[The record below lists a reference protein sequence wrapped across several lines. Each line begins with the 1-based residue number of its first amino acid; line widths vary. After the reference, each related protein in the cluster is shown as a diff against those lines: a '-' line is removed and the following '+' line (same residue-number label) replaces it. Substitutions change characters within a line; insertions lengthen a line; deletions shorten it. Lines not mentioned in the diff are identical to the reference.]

1 MKKRSPRA
9 TSSSGSAKR
18 SSSPK
23 SRRRSEC
30 RGTKTERKNLPNSRR
45 STRRRLRK
53 VRSCLSNRR
62 SKGKASLLF
71 RMRTWPAGRRGRARR
86 IETTKDP
93 LKKISTLMAM
103 TRPNKAKRLRRR
115 RLKSRRRMRLRRRS
129 RLKRNKESK
138 DLTFKFEIIKH
149 FAEVEVNPPGKI
161 EEVSQKIEELEAKRK
176 EFFEK
181 GEKELDEQY
190 LGDKSKASEENHE
203 STISK
208 QAKSSKK
215 QFNVEE
221 EDEENWPAIA

>member
-1 MKKRSPRA
+1 
-9 TSSSGSAKR
+9 
-18 SSSPK
+18 
-23 SRRRSEC
+23 
-30 RGTKTERKNLPNSRR
+30 
-45 STRRRLRK
+45 
-53 VRSCLSNRR
+53 
-62 SKGKASLLF
+62 
-71 RMRTWPAGRRGRARR
+71 
-86 IETTKDP
+86 
-93 LKKISTLMAM
+93 
-103 TRPNKAKRLRRR
+103 
-115 RLKSRRRMRLRRRS
+115 MRLRRRS